1 MVTERDLQILESVA
15 RRLLY
20 ESSEE
25 FSHAYDLWLDSQHA
39 TNSSRYMGLMRAA
52 MTQKQLADR
61 KREEAL
67 VLRRKCQKVRAVSI
81 AESDTSF
88 N

>member
-1 MVTERDLQILESVA
+1 MVTERDLRILESVA

-25 FSHAYDLWLDSQHA
+25 FSQAYDLWLDSQHA
-39 TNSSRYMGLMRAA
+39 TNSLHYMSLMRAA
-52 MTQKQLADR
+52 MTQKRLADQ

-67 VLRRKCQKVRAVSI
+67 VLRRKCQKERAVGI
-81 AESDTSF
+81 AKLDTSP